1 MFVTRSRS
9 ISVCGGGDR
18 HGLSGENFSEQLKM
32 TENCLR
38 VKDLCLNQRVK
49 DRKSDDVET

>member
-9 ISVCGGGDR
+9 ISVCGGSDR
-18 HGLSGENFSEQLKM
+18 HGVSGENYSEQLKM